1 MNSSTE
7 FLSNSS
13 FDLELDSSFV
23 FDCLSIEQTCLFAD
37 VLNNHNFSWKP
48 SIPFP
53 SSSSGDSS
61 HSLVALS
68 PSLPTSASPPAI
80 EMSGRKQRRW
90 KVRALHRL
98 VWIVVCYRQW
108 HCCTLQCLVW
118 TVVQYRHCTLQ
129 CLVWTCPV
137 RPCAVAP
144 NLCKSVS
151 EVHCP
156 PDPAVSSEPLAV
168 NLGKAKSLCLEDKQ
182 LNFT

>member
-1 MNSSTE
+1 MNSSTK
-7 FLSNSS
+7 FLSESS
-13 FDLELDSSFV
+13 FCKIKFLFASECF
-23 FDCLSIEQTCLFAD
+23 SIEQTCLFAE

-53 SSSSGDSS
+53 FCSSGDSF
-61 HSLVALS
+61 HSLVAL
-68 PSLPTSASPPAI
+68 PPPLPTSASPPVI

-108 HCCTLQCLVW
+108 WHCCALQCLVS

-168 NLGKAKSLCLEDKQ
+168 NLGKAKSLCLREKQ